1 MFGSWAHGIKGQ
13 TLREKKVVEGI
24 AAPLSTGSAM
34 AIRAFS
40 RSKIPI
46 FAAKIVQNLVKAP
59 IKESMGLQ
67 FLVLEVGSYKPLLG
81 SKLYHDGRPRGPLW
95 RGKKLIGKEALFVI
109 LGLKRIK
116 HDEEKLRKFIKSHVL
131 RLLKMDMIAVLTELE
146 RQEEVILAVEV
157 LFLDFN
163 VLFLL
168 FLQNWVRLLNV
179 TLGGGFEYSSPLNFG
194 L

>member
-13 TLREKKVVEGI
+13 TLSENKAVEGI

-67 FLVLEVGSYKPLLG
+67 FTVLEVGSYKPLLG
-81 SKLYHDGRPRGPLW
+81 SKLLHDGRPRGPLW
-95 RGKKLIGKEALFVI
+95 KGKKLIGKEALFVI
-109 LGLKRIK
+109 SGLKRIK

-146 RQEEVILAVEV
+146 RQEELILAVEV

-168 FLQNWVRLLNV
+168 FL
-179 TLGGGFEYSSPLNFG
+179 
-194 L
+194 